1 MPEFSDRLN
10 HLPPYLFTRINQLK
24 KEAYA
29 KKLDV
34 IDLGMG
40 NPDLPPPPIV
50 IDRLIDTVKNHPST
64 HRYPQAKGMPKF
76 RKSIANW
83 MQRRFGVQVDPEKEV
98 VSLIGSKE
106 GIAHLAMAMLNPGET
121 VLVGEPSYPAHF
133 NGVLLAGGEVHSIP
147 LKPENDF
154 LPELEKIPEQVAR
167 KSKLLFLNY
176 PNNPTAAVV
185 PDKAVFKEWVAFAK
199 KYDIIVCHDN
209 PYCEITFDGYVAPS
223 FLEVE
228 GAKDVGIE
236 SHSFSKTY
244 SMAGWRMGWMCGNAR
259 VISAVEKFKSF
270 LDYGVPT
277 FSQLSG
283 VAALDSWPDSIRGVS
298 SAYQKR
304 RDQMIDGLA
313 KMGWIVPRPKATM
326 YVWAPIPEPFKA
338 MGSLAFAEKLLADTG
353 VVVAPGVGF
362 GQAGEG
368 YIRMALV
375 THDNRFHDVLL
386 RFKKLLAGTR
396 SPVPTIAERLATES
410 NGKGL
415 EAKRP
420 VGWDEPQPERKR

>member
-10 HLPPYLFTRINQLK
+10 RLPPYLFTRINQLK

-40 NPDLPPPPIV
+40 NPDQPTPAPI
-50 IDRLIDTVKNHPST
+50 IDRLVDTVVHHPST

-76 RKSIANW
+76 RRAIASW
-83 MQRRFGVQVDPEKEV
+83 MKKRFSVEIDPDTEV

-106 GIAHLAMAMLNPGET
+106 GIAHLAMAVLNPGET

-133 NGVLLAGGEVHSIP
+133 NGVILAGGKVHSIP
-147 LKPENDF
+147 LRAENDY
-154 LPELEKIPEQVAR
+154 LPELHKIPESVAR
-167 KSKLLFLNY
+167 QSKLLFLNY

-209 PYCEITFDGYVAPS
+209 PYCELTYDGYMAPS

-236 SHSFSKTY
+236 SHSFSKMFN
-244 SMAGWRMGWMCGNAR
+244 MAGWRMGWMCGNAK
-259 VISAVEKFKSF
+259 VIAAVEKFKSF

-277 FSQLSG
+277 FLQLSA
-283 VAALDSWPDSIRGVS
+283 VAALEGWPDLVRPIAEVYRR
-298 SAYQKR
+298 R
-304 RDQMIDGLA
+304 RDQMVDGLA
-313 KMGWIVPRPKATM
+313 KMGWTIPRPKATM
-326 YVWAPIPEPFKA
+326 YLWAPLPEQFKG
-338 MGSLAFAEKLLADTG
+338 MKSLDFAEMVLRETG
-353 VVVAPGVGF
+353 VAVAPGVGF
-362 GQAGEG
+362 GDAGEG
-368 YIRMALV
+368 FVRMALV

-386 RFKKLLAGTR
+386 RFRKLLAEARGR
-396 SPVPTIAERLATES
+396 AAQPDLATPPS
-410 NGKGL
+410 SSTDPIKKS
-415 EAKRP
+415 A
-420 VGWDEPQPERKR
+420 

>member
-1 MPEFSDRLN
+1 MPEFSDRLTR
-10 HLPPYLFTRINQLK
+10 LPPYLFTRINQLK

-40 NPDLPPPPIV
+40 NPDQAPPAMV
-50 IDRLIDTVKNHPST
+50 IDRLCDTVKNHPST

-76 RKSIANW
+76 RKSIASW
-83 MQRRFGVQVDPEKEV
+83 MQRRFGVEVDPEKEV

-106 GIAHLAMAMLNPGET
+106 GIAHLAMAVLNPGET

-133 NGVLLAGGEVHSIP
+133 NGVILAGGEVYSVP
-147 LKPENDF
+147 LKAENDF
-154 LPELEKIPEQVAR
+154 LPELEKIPEEVAR
-167 KSKLLFLNY
+167 RSKLLFLNY

-236 SHSFSKTY
+236 SHSFSKTF
-244 SMAGWRMGWMCGNAR
+244 SMAGWRIGWMCGNAK
-259 VISAVEKFKSF
+259 IIAAVEKFKSF

-277 FSQLSG
+277 FLQLSA
-283 VAALDSWPDSIRGVS
+283 VAALDAWPESLGRMVRVYED
-298 SAYQKR
+298 R
-304 RDQMIDGLA
+304 RNKMIDGLA
-313 KMGWIVPRPKATM
+313 KLGWNIPRSKATM
-326 YVWAPIPEPFKA
+326 YIWAPLPGPFKA
-338 MGSLAFAEKLLADTG
+338 IGSLAFAEKLLKETG

-362 GQAGEG
+362 GQSGEG

-386 RFKKLLAGTR
+386 RFKKLLGSSVKVA
-396 SPVPTIAERLATES
+396 P
-410 NGKGL
+410 
-415 EAKRP
+415 
-420 VGWDEPQPERKR
+420 